1 MTGTEQSGGRREE
14 LIAAA
19 LAGELSDGE
28 AAEFDRLRAAD
39 PTIDRELAS
48 FGVVLE
54 GLGAVG
60 EWDEVAAPAAL
71 RSRVLGLE
79 EEEAGPRRSRRRR
92 TALAVGAAAA
102 CMAVG
107 AVGATAL
114 QGATERPVAGPPG
127 TLGAVETIAF
137 EESSAFDVEGSVI
150 AHTWGTETLLR
161 ATGFTAGE
169 SFDLVLV
176 TDSGERLASGS
187 FLGSTV
193 EIDCEMNAAVL
204 RESVTAVEIVAAGG
218 GVVAS
223 AELPP
228 VES

>member
-19 LAGELSDGE
+19 LAGELSAGE
-28 AAEFDRLRAAD
+28 AAELDRLRSED
-39 PTIDRELAS
+39 PAIDRELAS

-54 GLGAVG
+54 GLGAIG
-60 EWDEVAAPAAL
+60 GWEEPEAPAAL
-71 RSRVLGLE
+71 RSRVLGLAE
-79 EEEAGPRRSRRRR
+79 QPPTRHRVRRA
-92 TALAVGAAAA
+92 ALAVGAAAA
-102 CMAVG
+102 CVAIG
-107 AVGATAL
+107 ALGATAL
-114 QGATERPVAGPPG
+114 QGTEERPVAGPPG

-137 EESSAFDVEGSVI
+137 EESSAIDVEGSVI
-150 AHTWGTETLLR
+150 AHTWGTETVLR
-161 ATGFTAGE
+161 ASGFTAGE

-187 FLGSTV
+187 FLGSAV

-204 RESVTAVEIVAAGG
+204 RESVAAVEIVATGG
-218 GVVAS
+218 AVVAS
-223 AELPP
+223 AELPV